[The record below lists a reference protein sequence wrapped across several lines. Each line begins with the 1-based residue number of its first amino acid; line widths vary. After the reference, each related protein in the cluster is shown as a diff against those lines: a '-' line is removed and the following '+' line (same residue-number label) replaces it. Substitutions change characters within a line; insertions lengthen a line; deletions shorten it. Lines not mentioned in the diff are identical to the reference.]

1 VPGMT
6 SVLAVASDPAL
17 DHGLVE
23 EVRRN
28 HPERVTVL
36 LLASGFAADR
46 WAWGD
51 GPRERALR
59 DRLALLL
66 AQVEART
73 GATVTG
79 VVGDLAAV
87 ELAEFDDVVRTPS
100 VLAAA

>member
-1 VPGMT
+1 MT
-6 SVLAVASDPAL
+6 SSVLAIASDPSL
-17 DHGLVE
+17 DYDLVE
-23 EVRRN
+23 EIRTS
-28 HPERVTVL
+28 HPDRVTVL
-36 LLASGFAADR
+36 LLASGFAAER

-73 GATVTG
+73 GATVAG
-79 VVGDLAAV
+79 VIGDLASV
-87 ELAEFDDVVRTPS
+87 ELADYDEIVRTPA

>member
-1 VPGMT
+1 MN
-6 SVLAVASDPAL
+6 VLAIASDPYL
-17 DHGLVE
+17 DQALVE
-23 EVRRN
+23 EVRAT
-28 HPERVTVL
+28 HPDRVTVL

-66 AQVEART
+66 AQVEAHT
-73 GATVTG
+73 GAVVTG

-87 ELAEFDDVVRTPS
+87 DSPDAYDDIVRSP
-100 VLAAA
+100 VALAAA

>member
-1 VPGMT
+1 MT
-6 SVLAVASDPAL
+6 SILAIASDPAL
-17 DHGLVE
+17 DTDLVA
-23 EVRRN
+23 EVRSA

-36 LLASGFAADR
+36 LLASGFAADT

-66 AQVEART
+66 AQVEAHT
-73 GATVTG
+73 GAVVTG

-87 ELAEFDDVVRTPS
+87 DSHDAYDDVVRSP
-100 VLAAA
+100 VALAAA